1 MQKLRWLLC
10 GVVLAIGACVEPA
23 GPADVAPTASTQ
35 QDVTDLQQAQ
45 TIFRSQALPLPADE
59 TCTETDGAC
68 QAGPCELP
76 HDVFMKITEV
86 CCTNGVCTTEHYK
99 LCGC

>member
-1 MQKLRWLLC
+1 MRKLRWLLC
-10 GVVLAIGACVEPA
+10 GVVLTLGACAEPA
-23 GPADVAPTASTQ
+23 DQADVATTASTQ
-35 QDVTDLQQAQ
+35 QDETDLQQAQ

-76 HDVFMKITEV
+76 HDVFMRITEV
-86 CCTNGVCTTEHYK
+86 CCSGGVCTTEHYK

>member
-1 MQKLRWLLC
+1 MRTLRWLLC
-10 GVVLAIGACVEPA
+10 GVVMVIGACAEPA
-23 GPADVAPTASTQ
+23 DQPDVTTTASTQ
-35 QDVTDLQQAQ
+35 QDQTDMQQAQ

-68 QAGPCELP
+68 QSGPCELP
-76 HDVFMKITEV
+76 HDVFMRITEV
-86 CCTNGVCTTEHYK
+86 CCTGGVCTTEHYK

>member
-1 MQKLRWLLC
+1 MQRLRWLLC
-10 GVVLAIGACVEPA
+10 GVVMVIGACAEPA
-23 GPADVAPTASTQ
+23 DQADVATTASTQ
-35 QDVTDLQQAQ
+35 QDETGMQQAQ

-59 TCTETDGAC
+59 TCTETDGVC
-68 QAGPCELP
+68 QAGACELP
-76 HDVFMKITEV
+76 HDVFMRITEV